1 MLRILGGKEEDLS
14 DSWVCVSCG
23 FGRKIGFVTELV
35 GGSDINKK
43 QLSVWI
49 IQELSITESS
59 FLFS

>member
-49 IQELSITESS
+49 IQE
-59 FLFS
+59 